1 MSAPRLG
8 QRAGGGLR
16 PRSFRAAQWRTL
28 LLIMCCYLFFYTGRQ
43 NFGFAARGMQEELRL
58 SASALGLFNAALLAG
73 YGVGQAINGNLSDIF
88 GARRMVAIG
97 AYLSVALN
105 WAVSYA
111 AGFPAALI
119 LWCANGVAQ
128 SAAWPAMN
136 RVLSNWWPRRER
148 GKTIGLYLLAAGFS
162 SVLTFALCIA
172 VAARFTWRWIFR
184 LPALPL
190 LAGGA
195 IYAIFSR
202 NRPEDDGFAPL
213 SCETKG
219 EASAPA
225 AESSA
230 ERYSQVL
237 RNRPFQLA
245 CLSIGCESIARYGL
259 INWAPVHFLGP
270 HWKDNAAGVWITL
283 ALPVGMAA
291 GALTSGLA
299 ADRWFPERRS
309 RLVLFFL
316 GLAALGSLLLAR
328 VSASNLLT
336 GIALL
341 GATGFLVYGPQATYW
356 ALCPELAGRERNG
369 TATGL
374 MDAAAYGF
382 AALGQVVI
390 GWSIDLTHAT
400 SSAFYVIAAA
410 CLLGALA
417 MVPVRKPV
425 ARTSRSA
432 RANTGEN

>member
-1 MSAPRLG
+1 M
-8 QRAGGGLR
+8 
-16 PRSFRAAQWRTL
+16 F
-28 LLIMCCYLFFYTGRQ
+28 CYLFFYTGRQ

-58 SASALGLFNAALLAG
+58 SASALGLFNAALLMG
-73 YGVGQAINGNLSDIF
+73 YGIGQAINGNLSDIF
-88 GARRMVAIG
+88 GARRMVATG
-97 AYLSVALN
+97 AYLSVAFN

-111 AGFPAALI
+111 TGFPAAL
-119 LWCANGVAQ
+119 LVWGANGVSQ

-162 SVLTFALCIA
+162 SILTFALCIA
-172 VAARFTWRWIFR
+172 VASRFTWRWIFR
-184 LPALPL
+184 LPVLPL

-195 IYAIFSR
+195 VYAIFSR
-202 NRPEDDGFAPL
+202 NRPEDDGFPPL
-213 SCETKG
+213 PYETKG
-219 EASAPA
+219 EASAASAP
-225 AESSA
+225 ESSA
-230 ERYSQVL
+230 QRYLHVL

-283 ALPVGMAA
+283 ALPFGMAA

-316 GLAALGSLLLAR
+316 GLATLGSLLLAR
-328 VSASNLLT
+328 ASTSNPVI
-336 GIALL
+336 GIVLL

-356 ALCPELAGRERNG
+356 ALCPELVGRERNG

-382 AALGQVVI
+382 AALGQVAI

-410 CLLGALA
+410 CLLGAFA
-417 MVPVRKPV
+417 MVPIKNPV
-425 ARTSRSA
+425 AQTFSSA
-432 RANTGEN
+432 RARSGEN

>member
-1 MSAPRLG
+1 M
-8 QRAGGGLR
+8 RAC
-16 PRSFRAAQWRTL
+16 SFRAAQWRTL
-28 LLIMCCYLFFYTGRQ
+28 FLVVFSYLFFYTGRQ

-58 SASALGLFNAALLAG
+58 SASALGLFNAVLLAG
-73 YGVGQAINGNLSDIF
+73 YGAGQAINGNLSDIF

-111 AGFPAALI
+111 SGFPLALI
-119 LWCANGVAQ
+119 LWGANGMAQ

-136 RVLSNWWPRRER
+136 RVLSNWWPRHER
-148 GKTIGLYLLAAGFS
+148 GKPIGLYLLAAGFS

-172 VAARFTWRWIFR
+172 VSAHFNWRWVFR
-184 LPALPL
+184 LPVLPL

-202 NRPEDDGFAPL
+202 NRPEDARFPALPY
-213 SCETKG
+213 ETKG
-219 EASAPA
+219 EASAALSP
-225 AESSA
+225 ESSTQ
-230 ERYSQVL
+230 RYLHVL

-245 CLSIGCESIARYGL
+245 CLSIGCESIVRYGL

-270 HWKDNAAGVWITL
+270 HWKENTVGIWITL

-291 GALTSGLA
+291 GALTSGIA

-309 RLVLFFL
+309 RLVLVFL
-316 GLAALGSLLLAR
+316 GPATLGSLLLAR
-328 VSASNLLT
+328 ASTSNLLT

-356 ALCPELAGRERNG
+356 ALCPELVGRERNG

-374 MDAAAYGF
+374 MDAAAYSF
-382 AALGQVVI
+382 AALGQIAI
-390 GWSIDLTHAT
+390 GWSIDLTHTTA
-400 SSAFYVIAAA
+400 SAFYVIAAA

-417 MVPVRKPV
+417 MVPIGSR
-425 ARTSRSA
+425 ARW
-432 RANTGEN
+432 NN